1 MKEIFWGIFSI
12 AGIILI
18 LRYLLQISIWTRW
31 IQPIVVRKPKSVITF
46 ADGTDVV
53 TIPKYTSVNIDTEVD
68 NFLNREHVRL
78 PYVEMVDPYLNPFMA
93 MKNNTTNNNIYNQ
106 LLQEYFEK
114 KETEYRNI
122 VTSEDENRFM
132 VPIHLIIEN
141 RGCVPC
147 GKTDIDITF
156 SDNTHVYLSNA
167 KEQVTGYSLEEP
179 IQCPSGMFPCL
190 DMKTVPYSYTKW
202 NFDKYVD
209 KKLTYKMEGL
219 NQHRKDDKLIGC
231 LYVDSRSQ
239 TRILI
244 DWTIV
249 EPSYSTP
256 LTGEL
261 VINIV

>member
-31 IQPIVVRKPKSVITF
+31 IQPIVVRKPKPVITF